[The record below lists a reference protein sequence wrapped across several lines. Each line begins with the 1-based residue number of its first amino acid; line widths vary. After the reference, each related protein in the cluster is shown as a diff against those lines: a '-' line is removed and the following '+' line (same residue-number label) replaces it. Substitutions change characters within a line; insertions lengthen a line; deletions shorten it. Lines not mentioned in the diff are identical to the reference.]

1 MAKRPFIQLCVDAMY
16 MGVDQMQLTEDVMT
30 WNTSD
35 VKKRTP
41 HNRYL
46 YINTRG
52 DNFESFKACKRRPSA
67 LHSRTR
73 VVRSSSKCR
82 DNMRQMWPLW
92 SLRPGMDRA
101 SKVLNV
107 GYFDEDKVMWPVHF
121 ELEWAYN
128 WATQVGGVVKA
139 GANVAYRQRG
149 HISFSETHGS

>member
-1 MAKRPFIQLCVDAMY
+1 MAIRMLHRHRRRFLYWLHWEESWVAKRPFIQLCVDAMY

-82 DNMRQMWPLW
+82 DNMRQMWPL
-92 SLRPGMDRA
+92 SYGHCDREWT
-101 SKVLNV
+101 VHRRCL
-107 GYFDEDKVMWPVHF
+107 MWGT
-121 ELEWAYN
+121 L
-128 WATQVGGVVKA
+128 TKTKSCDQC
-139 GANVAYRQRG
+139 
-149 HISFSETHGS
+149 ISNSSGRTTGLPK